1 VRRSRPP
8 ALLACVLAA
17 ALIFPAASQPAGGQR
32 FPVLYVV
39 ANNSFLSGSV
49 NLDIDAE
56 FLDFG
61 GETERMT
68 ILVPAGYG
76 IDLAHPVNKNIGE
89 AYVSTVP
96 IGGGKETVFGGPLVV
111 MGASAYAGSA
121 SAQACAP
128 GGHVADWEMRVRSA
142 AGVSLRI
149 PLAVDRTAKGS
160 EFTMCFDDEHAL
172 GQEVRI
178 AQFLP
183 MNVFATPAHA
193 GRYLFDSIVTPF
205 SQDGSSP
212 DTSGAYE
219 LRAYE
224 DLPANLTANPTY
236 DSATKTLAV
245 SGTLKLTGRPRAGVT
260 VQIMAGSTS
269 DANTMTQVGLTQ
281 TGKGGAYSFRKKLA
295 SGPKYMYSQT
305 MSNGY
310 PVCVGS
316 SAAPSGCASYS
327 VDGTGSSVMKVGT
340 AG

>member
-1 VRRSRPP
+1 MLVAF
-8 ALLACVLAA
+8 ALVA
-17 ALIFPAASQPAGGQR
+17 ALTFPAGSQSARQR
-32 FPVLYVV
+32 FPVLYVI

-49 NLDIDAE
+49 NLGIDAE

-68 ILVPAGYG
+68 ILAPAGYG
-76 IDLAHPVNKNIGE
+76 VDLAHPVNKNIGQ

-96 IGGGKETVFGGPLVV
+96 IGGGKETGFTGQLVV

-128 GGHVADWEMRVRSA
+128 GSHVAEWEMRVRSP
-142 AGVSLRI
+142 AGVSLAI
-149 PLAVDRTAKGS
+149 PIAVDRTGKGS

-172 GQEVRI
+172 GLEVRI

-183 MNVFATPAHA
+183 MDVFATPAHA

-212 DTSGAYE
+212 DPSGAYE

-236 DSATKTLAV
+236 HPATKTLAV
-245 SGTLKLTGRPRAGVT
+245 SGTLKLAGRPRAGVT
-260 VQIMAGSTS
+260 VQIMAGSTT
-269 DANTMTQVGLTQ
+269 DPNAMTQVGLTQ
-281 TGKGGAYSFRKKLA
+281 TGKDGAYSFRKKLA
-295 SGPKYMYSQT
+295 SAPKYMFSQT

-310 PVCVGS
+310 PVCTGS
-316 SAAPSGCASYS
+316 SSAPSGCASYS
-327 VDGTGSSVMKVGT
+327 VDGTGSYVTKVG
-340 AG
+340 AAR